1 MTLGEKLKEAR
12 KAAKM
17 TQEQLANILSVSRQA
32 ITKWE
37 CDKGIPDVENLK
49 LISQALSVS
58 IDYLLDDGNKLDM
71 SAIREPINLDDYKG
85 LNATGKN
92 RWFKWDKLRD
102 EVVREKFPNAEI
114 YMLLHK
120 QIMTKKEKKIGIFLW
135 LTTPFANMMEFIQS
149 LQNTDKLFYL
159 VEENE
164 KQYLAMVTKDFIKV
178 RRLARQ
184 VSHKQGDKFEVGN
197 FEFAVQSPLR

>member
-1 MTLGEKLKEAR
+1 MTFGEKLREGR

-37 CDKGIPDVENLK
+37 GDKGIPDVENLK

-71 SAIREPINLDDYKG
+71 SVIREPINLDDYKS

-92 RWFKWDKLRD
+92 RLFKADKLRD
-102 EVVREKFPNAEI
+102 EVVRAKFPSADI
-114 YMLLHK
+114 YALFHQ
-120 QIMTKKEKKIGIFLW
+120 QIRTKKERRIDMFLQFVP
-135 LTTPFANMMEFIQS
+135 LSAFGARRPFPDRHCRDDDKGARPVSEQTHRIQ
-149 LQNTDKLFYL
+149 
-159 VEENE
+159 
-164 KQYLAMVTKDFIKV
+164 
-178 RRLARQ
+178 
-184 VSHKQGDKFEVGN
+184 
-197 FEFAVQSPLR
+197 

>member
-1 MTLGEKLKEAR
+1 MTFGEKLKEAR
-12 KAAKM
+12 KAEKM
-17 TQEQLANILSVSRQA
+17 TQEQLADILSVSRQA

-37 CDKGIPDVENLK
+37 SDKGIPDVENLK

-71 SAIREPINLDDYKG
+71 SVIREPINLDDYKS

-102 EVVREKFPNAEI
+102 EVVRKRFPKAEI
-114 YMLLHK
+114 YMLMHK
-120 QIMTKKEKKIGIFLW
+120 QIMTKKEKKIGVFLW

-149 LQNTDKLFYL
+149 LQNTDKWFYL

-164 KQYLAMVTKDFIKV
+164 KQYLATVTKDFIEV

-184 VSHKQGDKFEVGN
+184 ASHKQGDKFEVGN
-197 FEFAVQSPLR
+197 FEFTVQTLLR

>member
-1 MTLGEKLKEAR
+1 MTFGEKLKEAR
-12 KAAKM
+12 KAEKM
-17 TQEQLANILSVSRQA
+17 TQEQLADILSVSRQA

-37 CDKGIPDVENLK
+37 SDKGIPDVENLK

-71 SAIREPINLDDYKG
+71 SVIREPINLDDYKS

-102 EVVREKFPNAEI
+102 EVVRKRFPKAEI
-114 YMLLHK
+114 YMLMHK
-120 QIMTKKEKKIGIFLW
+120 QIMTKKEKKIGVFLW

-149 LQNTDKLFYL
+149 LQNTDKWFYL

-164 KQYLAMVTKDFIKV
+164 KQYLATVTKDFK
-178 RRLARQ
+178 
-184 VSHKQGDKFEVGN
+184 
-197 FEFAVQSPLR
+197 